1 MKVLVIN
8 AGSSSLKYQLI
19 DMDTKSVLAKGLCE
33 RIGIDGS
40 NLQHTCVMKGLDKK
54 KIEKPMKDH
63 GDAIQ
68 MVIDALVDPEIG
80 VIKSMDEIGAVGHR
94 VVHGA
99 EEFTESTIIT
109 EAVMKTLDKCTPLA
123 PLHNPPNIIGI
134 NACTKIMPNT
144 PQVAVFD
151 TAFHQTMPAHAFMYA
166 LPYECYENDRIR
178 KYGFHGTSHKYV
190 SQEAIKLLGK
200 DAKDLKIVTCHLG
213 NGSSI
218 SAVDG
223 GKCIDTS
230 MGFTPLDGV
239 PMGTRTGSMDPAV
252 MTFLMNK
259 GMSAKEIDNLVN
271 KQSGV
276 AGVSGV
282 SSDFRDLSAAAEG
295 AFTRYEQLAHE
306 GSTDENSVN
315 YNFGLC
321 MIKRD
326 HKSGKDYLPLFDGAD
341 LGEYESMLRALDVA
355 SVRYILLDG
364 DHVTHV
370 EADLS
375 GSDATQ
381 LLAMAKEELSGIDA
395 EMSLSSLKIH
405 FDISGWN
412 AVRLNL
418 MQDVIGDK
426 VIY

>member
-1 MKVLVIN
+1 MKILVIN

-80 VIKSMDEIGAVGHR
+80 VIGSMDEIGAVGHR

-99 EEFTESTIIT
+99 EEFTESTVIT
-109 EAVMKTLDKCTPLA
+109 EAVMKALDKCTPLA

-134 NACTKIMPNT
+134 NACTKIMPDV

-151 TAFHQTMPAHAFMYA
+151 TAFHQTMPPHAFMYA

-190 SQEAIKLLGK
+190 SQKAAEFLGK
-200 DAKDLKIVTCHLG
+200 DAKELKIVTCHLG

-252 MTFLMNK
+252 MTYLMNK

-271 KQSGV
+271 KKSGV

-282 SSDFRDLSAAAEG
+282 SSDFRDLSAAAE
-295 AFTRYEQLAHE
+295 E
-306 GSTDENSVN
+306 GNERAK
-315 YNFGLC
+315 L
-321 MIKRD
+321 
-326 HKSGKDYLPLFDGAD
+326 
-341 LGEYESMLRALDVA
+341 ALDMFAYQVKKFIGA
-355 SVRYILLDG
+355 Y
-364 DHVTHV
+364 
-370 EADLS
+370 A
-375 GSDATQ
+375 A
-381 LLAMAKEELSGIDA
+381 AMGGIDA
-395 EMSLSSLKIH
+395 VVFTAGVGENDAATRKAIVSGLEFLGIKIDDAKNDKRGTVDITADGASVKTLVIPTDEEMMIAI
-405 FDISGWN
+405 DTE
-412 AVRLNL
+412 RLA
-418 MQDVIGDK
+418 K
-426 VIY
+426 A